1 MNTNVMKKDNIFAM
15 GTILAAAAVVL
26 TALTGIF

>member
-1 MNTNVMKKDNIFAM
+1 MNANVMKKDNIFAM